1 MNEISNLPTYAYEYR
16 FIVTTMCDTE
26 FWFYGAYNDMKAA
39 GRVADEVGGVVVI
52 NNWLPLQKK
61 SLKTAWQIKKTLL

>member
-52 NNWLPLQKK
+52 NN
-61 SLKTAWQIKKTLL
+61 